1 MRIISDYK
9 DYYDSLQD
17 YSDSIAWER
26 KYNSII
32 ETDSVLK
39 NIWEKI
45 KLFNYNKTTGNSRE
59 GFLHTIP
66 VILGFCGEYFKY
78 IIETSSN
85 SSSQVLLT
93 DDFFYPKDK
102 FIYELKEVTLDND
115 IRRFF
120 STSYFNLDISSL
132 NTINLF
138 ARYNSPILLIHPLVN
153 NRKEDN
159 NFKIVVNPSLK
170 KLGYHKKKDI
180 QQVYQELD
188 MYVSGVLTNKEDR
201 PELDEKH
208 RKGARFDKYSFRR
221 LPENDREHN

>member
-1 MRIISDYK
+1 MRIVSDYK

-17 YSDSIAWER
+17 YSDSIVWNRE
-26 KYNSII
+26 YLNIT

-39 NIWEKI
+39 SIWEKI
-45 KLFNYNKTTGNSRE
+45 KLFNYTKTTGNNRE
-59 GFLHTIP
+59 GFIHTIP

-78 IIETSSN
+78 IIEIN
-85 SSSQVLLT
+85 DSSSQILLT

-102 FIYELKEVTLDND
+102 FIYESKEVTLDND

-132 NTINLF
+132 NNVNLF
-138 ARYNSPILLIHPLVN
+138 VKYNSPILLIHPLVKD
-153 NRKEDN
+153 KEKDYK
-159 NFKIVVNPSLK
+159 NFKIIVNPSLK

-188 MYVSGVLTNKEDR
+188 MFLSGVLTNKEDI

-208 RKGARFDKYSFRR
+208 RKGSRFDKYSFRR
-221 LPENDREHN
+221 VPQNDRRD